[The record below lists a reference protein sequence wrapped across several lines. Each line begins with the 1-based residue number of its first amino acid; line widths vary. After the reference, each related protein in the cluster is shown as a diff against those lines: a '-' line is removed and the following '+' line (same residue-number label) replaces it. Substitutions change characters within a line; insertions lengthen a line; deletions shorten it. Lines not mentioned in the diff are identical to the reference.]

1 MANYKKYN
9 LLLLFLL
16 TGMIFVSDY
25 SFSNDKNLKP
35 EYFYGKVVYSDSN
48 IPVNN
53 GNVRIISVN
62 NSDESRIIIA
72 VSEIGENGEFRIP
85 RNLVPQADGMEIMA
99 YANDLDN
106 IEFQYETKV
115 TDFKEALETTDGK
128 FDIILTVNRIMKS
141 DSKD

>member
-9 LLLLFLL
+9 LLLFFLL
-16 TGMIFVSDY
+16 TGMLLITDY

-53 GNVRIISVN
+53 GQVRIISVN
-62 NSDESRIIIA
+62 NTGETRNIIA
-72 VSEIGENGEFRIP
+72 VSEISENGEFRLP
-85 RNLVPQADGMEIMA
+85 RSLVPQTDGMEIMA

-128 FDIILTVNRIMKS
+128 FDIIITVNRIMKS